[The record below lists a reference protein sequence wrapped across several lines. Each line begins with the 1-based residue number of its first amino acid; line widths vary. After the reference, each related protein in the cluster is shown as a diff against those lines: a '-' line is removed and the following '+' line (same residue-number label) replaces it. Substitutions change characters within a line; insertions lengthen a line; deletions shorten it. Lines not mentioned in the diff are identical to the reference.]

1 MKQLLCQK
9 CSNPLSKNIELGA
22 GMFYVN
28 PSRPLKMY
36 QEDIKCQRCGTVNQV
51 AVEIDY
57 IIRIKLVSDTVIA
70 STGLMGKSNLNS
82 A

>member
-36 QEDIKCQRCGTVNQV
+36 QEDIKCQRCGAINQIV
-51 AVEIDY
+51 VEIDY
-57 IIRIKLVSDTVIA
+57 IIRIKQVSDTVTVN
-70 STGLMGKSNLNS
+70 TGLMGKSSLNS